1 MRRFPKTVETV
12 RSQLLKFKKEIWV
25 VVEHNRSIRTQRCYH
40 ARNSRQNARVNTRR
54 LIDKIV
60 RRA

>member
-25 VVEHNRSIRTQRCYH
+25 VVEHNRSGLKDVVTPEI
-40 ARNSRQNARVNTRR
+40 VDKMPE
-54 LIDKIV
+54 LILDD
-60 RRA
+60 